1 MKKSYTEVSMK
12 IQVMQCLDVLTSS
25 GEGDWTTEPND
36 DILFED
42 IFN

>member
-1 MKKSYTEVSMK
+1 MKKPYTEVSMK
-12 IQVMQCLDVLTSS
+12 IRIFQCLDVLTSS
-25 GEGDWTTEPND
+25 GDEPTD